1 MTCWVL
7 VRLPATSYAFRHPT
21 LARNMQGMPRMGRLA
36 AATSSPFPCEAREKG
51 LKTAAPSLPGQPE
64 DPRLWRRA
72 PNGAAIQGVESHPDG
87 PPRMV
92 KRPTGSGGEP
102 SSPNCGASA
111 GGKARQ
117 PLLFALPTAARQP
130 STGRTPPLG
139 GSKPPPPFFALLRSS
154 SLFFDL
160 PSRVY
165 VFAPVLARAVR
176 ISPRAGLAMLER
188 SGIRSAP
195 ERQHG
200 HTDIPRNKR

>member
-117 PLLFALPTAARQP
+117 LISDNA
-130 STGRTPPLG
+130 TGRVAQTLKPPHNRRGARVRRQLQSPGGPGRCQVPPL
-139 GSKPPPPFFALLRSS
+139 PRH
-154 SLFFDL
+154 
-160 PSRVY
+160 
-165 VFAPVLARAVR
+165 
-176 ISPRAGLAMLER
+176 RAGGNRRR
-188 SGIRSAP
+188 SPMTRRRRPTSIKPSFTSMPVSTHSVRPAAWSASGP
-195 ERQHG
+195 E
-200 HTDIPRNKR
+200 

>member
-102 SSPNCGASA
+102 SSPNCVVSA

-117 PLLFALPTAARQP
+117 PFNCVCCSIPQENRHVRSEPRGSFARAPGFELGCPFAHATARADALNATHRATLRIAASTPTTSRCPA
-130 STGRTPPLG
+130 TGRVRG
-139 GSKPPPPFFALLRSS
+139 YKSAK
-154 SLFFDL
+154 
-160 PSRVY
+160 VY
-165 VFAPVLARAVR
+165 
-176 ISPRAGLAMLER
+176 
-188 SGIRSAP
+188 
-195 ERQHG
+195 
-200 HTDIPRNKR
+200 IPTTVKVN

>member
-1 MTCWVL
+1 MPAILRPMTPWVL

-111 GGKARQ
+111 GVKARHLIFLAHFFHTQ
-117 PLLFALPTAARQP
+117 AEFTASTAGVSATKVLFAHLFNCQRCLQGMA
-130 STGRTPPLG
+130 GN
-139 GSKPPPPFFALLRSS
+139 LL
-154 SLFFDL
+154 
-160 PSRVY
+160 
-165 VFAPVLARAVR
+165 
-176 ISPRAGLAMLER
+176 
-188 SGIRSAP
+188 
-195 ERQHG
+195 
-200 HTDIPRNKR
+200 

>member
-1 MTCWVL
+1 MTSWVL

-36 AATSSPFPCEAREKG
+36 AATSPPFPCEAREKG

-111 GGKARQ
+111 GVKARHLSFAGATLLRPMHPWPCWLSADI
-117 PLLFALPTAARQP
+117 PLLGPPSPASLLRNRHWGDFGASSLPSSLR
-130 STGRTPPLG
+130 RPPL
-139 GSKPPPPFFALLRSS
+139 
-154 SLFFDL
+154 L
-160 PSRVY
+160 PC
-165 VFAPVLARAVR
+165 
-176 ISPRAGLAMLER
+176 
-188 SGIRSAP
+188 
-195 ERQHG
+195 
-200 HTDIPRNKR
+200 